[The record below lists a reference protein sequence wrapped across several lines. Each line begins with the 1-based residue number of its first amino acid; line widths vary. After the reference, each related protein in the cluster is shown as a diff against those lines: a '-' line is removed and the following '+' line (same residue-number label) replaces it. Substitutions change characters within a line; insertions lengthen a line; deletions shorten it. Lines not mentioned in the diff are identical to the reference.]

1 MEQDKAYAKKMS
13 KYANKWIAL
22 VNGSVVAK
30 GNTLQQV
37 QREVERKGIKNYVFH
52 KVPPPIS
59 LAP

>member
-1 MEQDKAYAKKMS
+1 MEQDKVYAKKIS
-13 KYANKWIAL
+13 KYANKWVAL
-22 VNGSVVAK
+22 VNRSVVAK

-59 LAP
+59 LVP

>member
-1 MEQDKAYAKKMS
+1 MEQDKAYAKKIS

-22 VNGSVVAK
+22 VNRSVVAK

-37 QREVERKGIKNYVFH
+37 QREVERKGIKDYVFH
-52 KVPPPIS
+52 KVPPLIS